1 MVGLRYDTQQWLE
14 GDLVLG
20 IGCLTLVVTGGIL
33 GIGVQILRV
42 MGQRLGVSCQVL
54 GVRTDAGSYG
64 SDIGS

>member
-1 MVGLRYDTQQWLE
+1 
-14 GDLVLG
+14 
-20 IGCLTLVVTGGIL
+20 LVVTGGIL